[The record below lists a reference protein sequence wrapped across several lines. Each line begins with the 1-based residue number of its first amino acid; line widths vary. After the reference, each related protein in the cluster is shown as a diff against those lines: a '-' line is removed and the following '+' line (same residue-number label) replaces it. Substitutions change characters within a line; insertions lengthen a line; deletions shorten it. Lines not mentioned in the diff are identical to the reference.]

1 MSFGNLSSAYV
12 FSHFDK
18 DYKEIMLVPNL
29 DFIKTTYDITLDSY
43 SRFGTSTI
51 SLSFVK
57 MVEHELLQQ
66 GNPKRS
72 TSRSAAA

>member
-57 MVEHELLQQ
+57 MVEHEHEHE
-66 GNPKRS
+66 RS
-72 TSRSAAA
+72 LDNVLVHQIP